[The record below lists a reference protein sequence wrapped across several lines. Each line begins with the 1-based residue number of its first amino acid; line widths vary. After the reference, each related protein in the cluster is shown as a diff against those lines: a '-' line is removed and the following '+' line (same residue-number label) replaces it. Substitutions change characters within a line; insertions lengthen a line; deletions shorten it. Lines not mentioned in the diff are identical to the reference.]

1 MKQNIVPSNVM
12 TIFMKKG
19 PKVVSSNVM
28 TIFVKKKDQ
37 KLFQVM

>member
-1 MKQNIVPSNVM
+1 M
-12 TIFMKKG
+12 TILVKKKG

-28 TIFVKKKDQ
+28 TIFMKKKDQ